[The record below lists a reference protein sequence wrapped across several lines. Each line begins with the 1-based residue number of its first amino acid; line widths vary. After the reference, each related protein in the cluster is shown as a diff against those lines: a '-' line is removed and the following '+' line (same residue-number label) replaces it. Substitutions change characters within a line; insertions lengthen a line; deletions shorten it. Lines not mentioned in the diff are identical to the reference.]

1 MPDPNALAA
10 MTSRDTFEW
19 PTPQAFF
26 DELDAE
32 FGFTIDVAATAEN
45 AKCPRFYTI
54 DDDGLSQDWDGE
66 VVWCNPPYG
75 DQLKHWIYKAATA
88 DATVVMLVPA
98 RVDTRWFHD
107 IVLPRAEVRFVKGRI
122 KFEGAKWT
130 APFPCM
136 VLVFGPQPRS
146 SGAAS

>member
-1 MPDPNALAA
+1 MADRNSLAT

-19 PTPQAFF
+19 PTPQEFF
-26 DELDAE
+26 DKLNAE
-32 FGFTIDVAATAEN
+32 FGFTLDVAATPEN
-45 AKCPRFYTI
+45 AKCERFFTI
-54 DDDGLSQDWDGE
+54 DDDGLSQSWDGE

-75 DQLKHWIYKAATA
+75 DQIKHWIYKAATS

-107 IVLPRAEVRFVKGRI
+107 IVLGHAEVRFVKGRI

-136 VLVFGPQPRS
+136 VLVFRAPAVTGNNP
-146 SGAAS
+146 